1 MLKWLVNVYGQE
13 GTAGQEIP
21 DKITEDPLA
30 TIKLGKKKRKT
41 DQIYSVNR
49 FNPLF
54 EEEAVIE
61 TNISKDVTDDQ
72 ETISTTSSGYG
83 SNTTHKE
90 QLKRETKSIRVE
102 SQTETGNVT
111 KTSLKISSQVENAKD
126 ETGIIPS
133 PVWPQIIIDRNRE
146 ENYVTSIE
154 VMSEG
159 SSEGGQVTFLPLQ
172 SAESEKDSRQQDS
185 IVTQSLLMLMTGS
198 DTDNKPE
205 LAVKSKQAV
214 SVTGAV
220 ASARRS
226 FRGMKGTIRSSS
238 RKIVRRN
245 KQRSKTGSLR
255 SAGSVEAVRELWSKT
270 GMRTNGRKLLLGAMK
285 EQVNAGYES
294 DNSQVSLP
302 RERRERNFP
311 QTTRRQTS
319 SSSSSSLEE
328 ATRSRPRL
336 VRKVERKL
344 HDPDRIDRVENIIK
358 DNNTAASKHVRFN
371 HNRYLREPGTQLRP
385 VNNLLWDRYYGAT
398 EAGLRMVTSSNTFGS
413 DFTIDMARNKSLVR
427 VDKRRRKTKC
437 CCKISCFILLLISF
451 LLVIITVTYLLTKG
465 KRYFGAL

>member
-1 MLKWLVNVYGQE
+1 MARMKSDSKVLISHCPDLKKSKYHF
-13 GTAGQEIP
+13 
-21 DKITEDPLA
+21 D
-30 TIKLGKKKRKT
+30 
-41 DQIYSVNR
+41 
-49 FNPLF
+49 
-54 EEEAVIE
+54 
-61 TNISKDVTDDQ
+61 IS
-72 ETISTTSSGYG
+72 
-83 SNTTHKE
+83 E
-90 QLKRETKSIRVE
+90 QLKRETKTIRVE
-102 SQTETGNVT
+102 SHQSQAECDNVT

-126 ETGIIPS
+126 ERGIIPS
-133 PVWPQIIIDRNRE
+133 PVWPQIMVERPRDD
-146 ENYVTSIE
+146 NYVTSIE
-154 VMSEG
+154 V
-159 SSEGGQVTFLPLQ
+159 SSEVSEVPPRPT
-172 SAESEKDSRQQDS
+172 ESEKDS

-198 DTDNKPE
+198 DTDNKQG
-205 LAVKSKQAV
+205 LTLTSAKAR
-214 SVTGAV
+214 
-220 ASARRS
+220 ARRS
-226 FRGMKGTIRSSS
+226 FRGLKGTIRSSS
-238 RKIVRRN
+238 RKIVRRS

-311 QTTRRQTS
+311 QSARRQTS